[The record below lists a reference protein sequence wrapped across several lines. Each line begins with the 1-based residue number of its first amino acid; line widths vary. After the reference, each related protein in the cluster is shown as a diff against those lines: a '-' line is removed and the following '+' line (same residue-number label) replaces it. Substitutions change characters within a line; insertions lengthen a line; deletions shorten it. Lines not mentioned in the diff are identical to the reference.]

1 MNNQQHDSQAMA
13 NKIRKLNAENEQLK
27 KERSREGLEESER
40 REKEVGEVMAEL
52 RNLKALNS
60 RMQMDNDNLNLHL

>member
-1 MNNQQHDSQAMA
+1 MA

-27 KERSREGLEESER
+27 KERTREGLEESER

-52 RNLKALNS
+52 RNLKAINS
-60 RMQMDNDNLNLHL
+60 RMQMDNDNLNLHLQHLIQ

>member
-1 MNNQQHDSQAMA
+1 M
-13 NKIRKLNAENEQLK
+13 K

-52 RNLKALNS
+52 RNLRAINS
-60 RMQMDNDNLNLHL
+60 RMQMDNDNLNLHLQHLIQLT

>member
-1 MNNQQHDSQAMA
+1 MA

-27 KERSREGLEESER
+27 KERTREGLEESER

-52 RNLKALNS
+52 RNLKAINS
-60 RMQMDNDNLNLHL
+60 RIQMDNDNLNLHLQHLIQ